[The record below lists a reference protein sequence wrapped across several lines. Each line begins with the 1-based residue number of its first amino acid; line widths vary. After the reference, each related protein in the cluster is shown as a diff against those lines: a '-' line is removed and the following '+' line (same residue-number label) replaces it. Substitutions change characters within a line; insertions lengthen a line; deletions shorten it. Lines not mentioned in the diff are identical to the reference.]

1 MQFTTKQADTRTA
14 LKATLT
20 TAEGSTP
27 TDVKSVSFRMADTI
41 FTNKIF
47 RAVDIEA
54 LPEVGVIFTAGE
66 VAVPGSYYGE
76 FVVEYNDDKIET
88 FPNQGYI
95 EIQILKNLG
104 GV

>member
-1 MQFTTKQADTRTA
+1 MQFVTKQGDTRTA
-14 LKATLT
+14 LKANLT
-20 TAEGSTP
+20 TADGSTP
-27 TDVKSVSFRMADTI
+27 TDVKNIKFRMADTT

-47 RAVDIEA
+47 RPVDIEA

-66 VAVPGSYYGE
+66 VSVPGSYYGE

-95 EIQILKNLG
+95 EIRILKNLG